1 MMNKT
6 KIRSFDDA
14 RLKNLKLASYQGNVV
29 KGIKEVVK
37 LIKAGKVEDVFIADN
52 DLGDKY
58 SSIIKEYL
66 KAYLDQEPIEIADY
80 TILRDIV
87 MKRYS
92 KETMEMNEARYEK
105 EKKRRGPRC
114 YCAAIIKIT
123 NTTGL

>member
-1 MMNKT
+1 MNKT

-58 SSIIKEYL
+58 S
-66 KAYLDQEPIEIADY
+66 
-80 TILRDIV
+80 
-87 MKRYS
+87 
-92 KETMEMNEARYEK
+92 
-105 EKKRRGPRC
+105 
-114 YCAAIIKIT
+114 
-123 NTTGL
+123 